1 MRVLG
6 ERRLTE
12 REVDDLIAEADVNRD
27 GDIDYEE
34 FVKMLTRQDYRKIR
48 RGDGLCFNV

>member
-1 MRVLG
+1 M
-6 ERRLTE
+6 TE
-12 REVDDLIAEADVNRD
+12 SEVDDLIAEADVNRD

-48 RGDGLCFNV
+48 RGDGLRVNV

>member
-1 MRVLG
+1 M
-6 ERRLTE
+6 TE

-34 FVKMLTRQDYRKIR
+34 FVKMLTRQNYRKIR
-48 RGDGLCFNV
+48 PGDGLRVNV